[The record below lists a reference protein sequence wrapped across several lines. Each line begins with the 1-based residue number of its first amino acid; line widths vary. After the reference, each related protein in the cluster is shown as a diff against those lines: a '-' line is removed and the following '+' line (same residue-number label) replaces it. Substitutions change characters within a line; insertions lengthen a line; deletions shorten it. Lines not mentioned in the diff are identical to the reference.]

1 MSDIR
6 LGESAAAQLSSRPV
20 LPPLRARSRQR
31 AVRYLARVGIALLLV
46 FELYPLLWLFLQSFK
61 TSEEFTS
68 NPIWS
73 LPHGLYLHNWTV
85 AWTTGNIETYFIN
98 SVLATF
104 PALALI
110 IVLSLGAAFGIEV
123 MRWRGRNLV
132 LLLFITGIL
141 IPMQMVLLPMFTIYF
156 HLHLIDSLWSLI
168 IAYTGF
174 GLPLGVFLMS
184 SYFRAVPR
192 ETLEAAAL
200 DGASIYQIFRH
211 IAVPMVSNAIVT
223 VAVVQFFFIW
233 NDLLL
238 SLTFISSASK
248 KTIQPGLLNF
258 TGQFGQVDWGATFA
272 AVSMIVLPTLVL
284 YLFLNQRVI
293 RGLTAGG
300 VKG

>member
-1 MSDIR
+1 MSGVR
-6 LGESAAAQLSSRPV
+6 LDPSSTAALSRP
-20 LPPLRARSRQR
+20 LSRRRARHPGRIASRT
-31 AVRYLARVGIALLLV
+31 LTRVAIALLLV
-46 FELYPLLWLFLQSFK
+46 VEIYPVIWLVLQSFK
-61 TSEEFTS
+61 TSEEFTAE
-68 NPIWS
+68 PIWS
-73 LPHGLYLHNWTV
+73 LPKGLYLHNYTL
-85 AWTTGNIETYFIN
+85 AWTTGNIGTYFRN

-110 IVLSLGAAFGIEV
+110 VVLSLAAAFGIEV

-132 LLLFITGIL
+132 LLVFIAGIL

-168 IAYTGF
+168 IAYTAF

-192 ETLEAAAL
+192 EILEAATL
-200 DGASIYQIFRH
+200 DGASLYQTFARV
-211 IAVPMVSNAIVT
+211 AVPMVRNAVLT

-238 SLTFISSASK
+238 SLTFISDDSK
-248 KTIQPGLLNF
+248 RTIQTGLLNF
-258 TGQFGQVDWGATFA
+258 TGEYGQVDWGPTFA
-272 AVSMIVLPTLVL
+272 AVSMTVLPTLVL
-284 YLFLNQRVI
+284 FLVLNQRVMK
-293 RGLTAGG
+293 GLTSGS